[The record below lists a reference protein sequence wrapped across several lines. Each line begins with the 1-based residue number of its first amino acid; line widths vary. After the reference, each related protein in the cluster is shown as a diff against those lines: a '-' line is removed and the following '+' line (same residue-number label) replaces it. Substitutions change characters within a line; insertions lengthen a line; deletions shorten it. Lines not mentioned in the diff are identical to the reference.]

1 MACYGADAHPI
12 VMALYNLTSRTPL
25 VGCTCHKSCTECGFS
40 ASPTDSSACITCADA
55 TVELV
60 RVEDWDTRRTGT
72 CVHRA
77 PQSGGDDLVIPM
89 KTVVLAGTVAGGVVV
104 LLLCVLVVKAMCC
117 RGDRSKIVDS
127 SRKQLPYQVD
137 DLPDKY
143 QAPAP
148 PSPILIE
155 SDLEDEEAHS
165 EHGDHLS
172 PLTSAAD
179 LKSSSRHEQDRYDD
193 RNWHVSSASGPSHE
207 NDYDGSP
214 LRSLASQRQWFR
226 GAQQSQRQCF
236 RGAQQPQRQCV
247 GAQQPQ
253 PQRIR
258 PQSQYQLERGRHG
271 EIPAQLQIS

>member
-193 RNWHVSSASGPSHE
+193 RNW
-207 NDYDGSP
+207 
-214 LRSLASQRQWFR
+214 
-226 GAQQSQRQCF
+226 QSQRQCF